1 MSETPASRNLRITIT
16 QQWPDERPGPKV
28 DPVTIGEQVSGSQSR
43 DEIVVVYDG
52 DTAFMRLHI
61 YYPQAEYH
69 LKTLA
74 IVWADR
80 IIVGFAGRVV
90 LVSIR
95 DGTQNTISLSDKQP
109 PDSWDYFCH
118 ILCDHDY
125 LLVCSGQ
132 RVFRIGSDGRVL
144 WKSTNVGLDGV
155 IAHDVSTGV
164 VHGSGEWDPPGG
176 WRPFVL
182 SLATGEAISA

>member
-28 DPVTIGEQVSGSQSR
+28 DPVTIGEQVSGSQSL

-80 IIVGFAGRVV
+80 RSSLDSLVVSCLSRSATERRTRSHFQTSNRLIPGTTSVTSCAITIICSFVRVKESSASAATAGFYGRA
-90 LVSIR
+90 
-95 DGTQNTISLSDKQP
+95 P
-109 PDSWDYFCH
+109 M
-118 ILCDHDY
+118 
-125 LLVCSGQ
+125 
-132 RVFRIGSDGRVL
+132 
-144 WKSTNVGLDGV
+144 LD
-155 IAHDVSTGV
+155 STG
-164 VHGSGEWDPPGG
+164 
-176 WRPFVL
+176 
-182 SLATGEAISA
+182 